1 MKNDITIIIPINN
14 TTGDFPEMFPK
25 ALKSVEEQEIKP
37 EKIIIVY
44 CQCPGPMDWFKEWK
58 KPEGVEIELLE
69 NPTGEDFCSQINYA
83 VEHTTTTWFSI
94 LEFDDE
100 YSKIW
105 LKSAR
110 EYIEYYGNVSLF
122 FPIVVDV
129 DSTNNFIGF
138 TNESVW
144 AVSFSEKL
152 GMLDNSTLLRYQNY
166 QLSGAIIKTE
176 EFLEI
181 GGLKSSMKLTFT
193 YEFLLRATYNDFEIM
208 TIPKIGYR
216 HMNMREWSLFWNY
229 KNHPEQKLAG
239 EEAKFWVDLAKKEYF
254 FTDDRRIAFEIE

>member
-1 MKNDITIIIPINN
+1 M
-14 TTGDFPEMFPK
+14 
-25 ALKSVEEQEIKP
+25 
-37 EKIIIVY
+37 
-44 CQCPGPMDWFKEWK
+44 
-58 KPEGVEIELLE
+58 
-69 NPTGEDFCSQINYA
+69 
-83 VEHTTTTWFSI
+83 
-94 LEFDDE
+94 
-100 YSKIW
+100 
-105 LKSAR
+105 
-110 EYIEYYGNVSLF
+110 SLF